1 MATVLDPPTVTR
13 AKLPAPSPSRLSS
26 RARGRLAIGA
36 LVVAVGVLLN
46 LAVYRG
52 VNDRT
57 QVLQLARD
65 VPAGQ
70 QLAQEDFR
78 SVGVGSDGTF
88 RSVPA
93 AELNALVGSYAK
105 VRLLSGTLLAREALQ
120 SGPLVGAGASVVAVT
135 VPAGEVPVGVRER
148 SKVAVVLVAAD
159 RSSKSVNGVVV
170 GLSTTASSAGLV
182 SVSIEVAAPDAAGV
196 AAAEKVRLVLLD
208 PGGGS

>member
-13 AKLPAPSPSRLSS
+13 AKPPAPSPSRLSS
-26 RARGRLAIGA
+26 RARGRLAVGA

-57 QVLQLARD
+57 PVLQLARD

-70 QLAQEDFR
+70 QLVPEDFR
-78 SVGVGSDGTF
+78 SVGVGSDGNF

-105 VRLLSGTLLAREALQ
+105 VRLVAGTLLAREALQ
-120 SGPLVGAGASVVAVT
+120 PSPLVGAGASVVAVT

-170 GLSTTASSAGLV
+170 GLPTTASSAGLV
-182 SVSIEVAAPDAAGV
+182 SVSIEVALTDAAGV

>member
-26 RARGRLAIGA
+26 RARGRLAVGA

-57 QVLQLARD
+57 PVLQLARD

-70 QLAQEDFR
+70 QLVAEDFR

-105 VRLLSGTLLAREALQ
+105 VRLLAGSLLAREALQ

-170 GLSTTASSAGLV
+170 GLPTTASSAGTV
-182 SVSIEVAAPDAAGV
+182 SVSIEVIAPDAAGV

-208 PGGGS
+208 PGGAS

>member
-26 RARGRLAIGA
+26 RARGRLAVGA

-57 QVLQLARD
+57 PVLQLARD

-70 QLAQEDFR
+70 QLVAEDFR

-105 VRLLSGTLLAREALQ
+105 VRLVAGSLLARETLQ
-120 SGPLVGAGASVVAVT
+120 SSPLVGAGASVVAVT

-170 GLSTTASSAGLV
+170 GLPTAALSAGLV
-182 SVSIEVAAPDAAGV
+182 SVSIEVAATDAAGV

>member
-13 AKLPAPSPSRLSS
+13 AKLPTPAPSRLSS

-70 QLAQEDFR
+70 QLALEDFR
-78 SVGVGSDGTF
+78 SVGVGSDGNF
-88 RSVPA
+88 RSVPS

-105 VRLLSGTLLAREALQ
+105 VRMLAGTLLAREALQ
-120 SGPLVGAGASVVAVT
+120 PSPLVGAGASVVAVT
-135 VPAGEVPVGVRER
+135 VPSGEVPVGVRER

-170 GLSTTASSAGLV
+170 GLPTTASAAGLV
-182 SVSIEVAAPDAAGV
+182 SVSIEVAATDAAGV

>member
-26 RARGRLAIGA
+26 RARGRLAVGA

-57 QVLQLARD
+57 PVLQLARD

-70 QLAQEDFR
+70 QLALEDFR
-78 SVGVGSDGTF
+78 SVGVGSDSSF

-93 AELNALVGSYAK
+93 GELNGLVGSYAK
-105 VRLLSGTLLAREALQ
+105 VRLLAGTLLAREALQ

-170 GLSTTASSAGLV
+170 GLPTSASSAGLV
-182 SVSIEVAAPDAAGV
+182 SVSIEVAATDAAGV
-196 AAAEKVRLVLLD
+196 AAAERVRLVLLD

>member
-13 AKLPAPSPSRLSS
+13 AKPPAPSPSRLSS
-26 RARGRLAIGA
+26 RARGRLAVGA

-57 QVLQLARD
+57 PVLQLARD

-70 QLAQEDFR
+70 QLALEDFR
-78 SVGVGSDGTF
+78 SVGVGADGTF

-93 AELNALVGSYAK
+93 AELNGLVGSYAK
-105 VRLLSGTLLAREALQ
+105 VRLLTGSLLAREVLQ

-170 GLSTTASSAGLV
+170 GLPTTASSAGLV
-182 SVSIEVAAPDAAGV
+182 SVSIEVTATDAAGV

>member
-13 AKLPAPSPSRLSS
+13 AKPPAPSPSRLSS
-26 RARGRLAIGA
+26 RARGRLAVGA

-57 QVLQLARD
+57 PVLQLARD

-70 QLAQEDFR
+70 QLAAEDFR

-105 VRLLSGTLLAREALQ
+105 VRLLTGSLLAREALQ
-120 SGPLVGAGASVVAVT
+120 LGPLVGAGASVVALT

-170 GLSTTASSAGLV
+170 GLPTTASSAGLV

>member
-1 MATVLDPPTVTR
+1 MTTVLDPPTVKR

-57 QVLQLARD
+57 PVLQLARD

-70 QLAQEDFR
+70 QLVLEDFR

-93 AELNALVGSYAK
+93 GELNALVGSYAK
-105 VRLLSGTLLAREALQ
+105 VRLLAGSLLAREVLQ

-135 VPAGEVPVGVRER
+135 VPAGEVPVGLRER

-159 RSSKSVNGVVV
+159 LR
-170 GLSTTASSAGLV
+170 TPA
-182 SVSIEVAAPDAAGV
+182 
-196 AAAEKVRLVLLD
+196 
-208 PGGGS
+208 

>member
-13 AKLPAPSPSRLSS
+13 PKPPPPTASRLSS
-26 RARGRLAIGA
+26 RARGRLAVGA

-57 QVLQLARD
+57 LVLQLARD
-65 VPAGQ
+65 IPAGQ
-70 QLAQEDFR
+70 QLVAEDFR
-78 SVGVGSDGTF
+78 PVGIGSDGAF

-93 AELNALVGSYAK
+93 GDLNALVGSYAK
-105 VRLLSGTLLAREALQ
+105 VRLLAGSLLAREVLQ
-120 SGPLVGAGASVVAVT
+120 SSPLVGAGASVVAVT

-159 RSSKSVNGVVV
+159 RSSKSVDGVVV
-170 GLSTTASSAGLV
+170 GLPTTASSAGLV

>member
-13 AKLPAPSPSRLSS
+13 AKLPAPSSSRLSS
-26 RARGRLAIGA
+26 RARGRLAVGA

-57 QVLQLARD
+57 PVLQLARD

-70 QLAQEDFR
+70 QLVPGDFR
-78 SVGVGSDGTF
+78 SVGVGSDGNF

-93 AELNALVGSYAK
+93 GEMNALVGSYAK
-105 VRLLSGTLLAREALQ
+105 VRMLAGSLLAREALQ
-120 SGPLVGAGASVVAVT
+120 PGPLVGAGASVVAVT

-148 SKVAVVLVAAD
+148 SKVAVVLVPAD
-159 RSSKSVNGVVV
+159 RSSKLVNGVVV
-170 GLSTTASSAGLV
+170 GLPTAASSAGLV
-182 SVSIEVAAPDAAGV
+182 SVSIEVAATDAAGV

-208 PGGGS
+208 PGVGS